1 MNNQS
6 EREQT
11 LRAALQRDR
20 GAATREYRTAMSLHG
35 DPSQS
40 DNVSD
45 DEMVQAILTAEQ
57 TDKPASLACRIM
69 VSHRP

>member
-1 MNNQS
+1 MSKQS

-11 LRAALQRDR
+11 LRATLQHDR
-20 GAATREYRTAMSLHG
+20 GAATREYRNAMHLHG

-40 DNVSD
+40 DNASD

-57 TDKPASLACRIM
+57 TDKPAS
-69 VSHRP
+69 